1 MYTSTQTTKLHHL
14 LSYVRE
20 HSPFYR
26 QLYADI
32 ADGNRCLQDH
42 PLLPAAAFWQANG
55 IEHNQ
60 VMTQA
65 LADGITFKSGGSTG
79 NPKYSVFTNQEWHE
93 FTMAFGQGMRRAGL
107 QAGERIGNL
116 FYAGRLY
123 ASFLFIGKSIE
134 QAGVG
139 MCYPIAGGDMEE
151 IMHIWQQF
159 KISTLAGV
167 PTTLM
172 SMLGQMTDET
182 RQQLNLQRFL
192 YGGEP
197 MFPDQIAL
205 LKAYFPQ
212 CQVQSVGIAGVD
224 YGELGWDA
232 SREAGIGVHHCFDDS
247 TILEIVD
254 EAGNNI
260 NEVGVAGILVITNLH
275 RKLMPIIRYPVGD
288 MGQWVDAPGT
298 AYRRFQVLGRSD
310 SGARI
315 GPMTLYVD
323 DVAQL
328 VSHIN
333 RDATLPEISNFQ
345 ILVQHFE
352 HKDRCCL
359 RFATAL
365 PQDMS
370 PQAYRHITDILYQQ
384 RPMFLE
390 LLKADLIHTPAIEWV
405 SSADLSINPRTGK
418 LLRVIDQ
425 RLQST

>member
-1 MYTSTQTTKLHHL
+1 MYTPNQLAKLHNL
-14 LSYVRE
+14 LRYVRA

-26 QLYADI
+26 DLYAHLE
-32 ADGNRCLQDH
+32 AENFCLQDY
-42 PLLPAAAFWQANG
+42 PILPTADFWQANG
-55 IEHNQ
+55 LENNQ
-60 VMTQA
+60 VMTQKVV
-65 LADGITFKSGGSTG
+65 DGITFKSGGTTG

-93 FTMAFGQGMRRAGL
+93 FTLAFGQGMHRAGL
-107 QAGERIGNL
+107 QSGEPIGNL

-139 MCYPIAGGDMEE
+139 MCYPIAGGDTDE
-151 IMHIWQQF
+151 ILQIWQQF
-159 KISTLAGV
+159 KLTTLAGV

-172 SMLGQMTDET
+172 NMLGQMTASN
-182 RQQLNLQRFL
+182 RQQLNLKRFL

-205 LKAYFPQ
+205 LKTYFPE

-232 SREAGIGVHHCFDDS
+232 SRNAEAGVHHCFDDS

-254 EAGNNI
+254 EAGNGI
-260 NEVGVAGILVITNLH
+260 DEIGVPGILVITNLN

-288 MGQWVDAPGT
+288 MGQWVDEANVPD
-298 AYRRFQVLGRSD
+298 RRFKVLGRSD
-310 SGARI
+310 NGARI

-333 RDATLPEISNFQ
+333 GISHLPDISNFQ
-345 ILVQHFE
+345 IVIHHFE
-352 HKDRCCL
+352 QKDQCSL
-359 RFATAL
+359 RFATVSGAA
-365 PQDMS
+365 S
-370 PQAYRHITDILYQQ
+370 PEENQYITKLLYQQ

-390 LLKADLIHTPAIEWV
+390 LLQAKLIHAPKIEWV
-405 SSADLSINPRTGK
+405 EVSDLSINPRTGK
-418 LLRVIDQ
+418 LLRVLDQ
-425 RLQST
+425 RHLS